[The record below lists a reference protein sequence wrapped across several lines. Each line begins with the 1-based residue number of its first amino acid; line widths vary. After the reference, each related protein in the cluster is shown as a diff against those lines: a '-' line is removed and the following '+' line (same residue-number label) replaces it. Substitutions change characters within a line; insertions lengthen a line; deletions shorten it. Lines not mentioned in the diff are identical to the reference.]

1 MRHGTCRK
9 CLKPIHQWEP
19 DRQWFHD
26 DLGERP
32 WEWLTNPE
40 VRCAAEPR
48 MESDL
53 IEKRLDQIA
62 QECNAVDIA
71 SCAKHGPEFTRLV
84 EEGQ

>member
-1 MRHGTCRK
+1 
-9 CLKPIHQWEP
+9 
-19 DRQWFHD
+19 
-26 DLGERP
+26 
-32 WEWLTNPE
+32 
-40 VRCAAEPR
+40 